1 MIKIRLFKILYQE
14 RCIGEKMTEI
24 TNHDLESLKELATMA
39 IVVGFLY
46 NCFMAFMELIKD
58 GDQKQN

>member
-1 MIKIRLFKILYQE
+1 
-14 RCIGEKMTEI
+14 MTEI
-24 TNHDLESLKELATMA
+24 TNHDLESLKELATMV

-58 GDQKQN
+58 GDQKQD

>member
-1 MIKIRLFKILYQE
+1 MIRRRLFKMLFRE
-14 RCIGEKMTEI
+14 LGIGEKMTEI
-24 TNHDLESLKELATMA
+24 TNHDLESLKELATMV

-58 GDQKQN
+58 GDQKQD